1 MGVKIALI
9 SWVVKMKEDNLCKG
23 LSTGPGTVSDRYMLA
38 TVAILYSMFNLWYWL
53 TCLLID
59 GFSFSK
65 LIFNKWFSLKHLFTQ
80 SLHSFIY
87 HKTFIKVLFYTDTM
101 LGSRDAEAFWA
112 RRLKT
117 RQGERP
123 ELKQEKARCSIHIM
137 ETCIKH
143 SWNPEEPGSAA
154 HKRCFLN

>member
-1 MGVKIALI
+1 
-9 SWVVKMKEDNLCKG
+9 MKEDNLCKG
-23 LSTGPGTVSDRYMLA
+23 LSTGPGTVSDTYVLA
-38 TVAILYSMFNLWYWL
+38 TVSILYSIFNLWYWL

-59 GFSFSK
+59 GFLFSR
-65 LIFNKWFSLKHLFTQ
+65 LIFNKWFSLKHLFMQ

-87 HKTFIKVLFYTDTM
+87 HQTFIKVLFYTGTM
-101 LGSRDAEAFWA
+101 LGSRDAEACWV
-112 RRLKT
+112 RLKT

-123 ELKQEKARCSIHIM
+123 ELKQDKTKYSIHIM

-154 HKRCFLN
+154 QKRRFLN